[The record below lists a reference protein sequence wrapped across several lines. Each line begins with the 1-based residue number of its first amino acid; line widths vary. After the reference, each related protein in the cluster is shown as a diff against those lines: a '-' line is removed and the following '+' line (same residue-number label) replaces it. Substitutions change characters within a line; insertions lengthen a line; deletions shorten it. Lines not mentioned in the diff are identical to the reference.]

1 VRGVISAGGYLPYRR
16 LDRTEIAKVAGTGG
30 GKGTRTVASYDED
43 TTTMGAEAARLA
55 LRSAPAARPDLLSFT
70 TVAPAY
76 LDKTNATTIH
86 AALRFDEDVNAYD
99 MNGSTRSAVGA
110 LQLALRGGSGTTL
123 VVAADM
129 RTGLPGSADEAGSG
143 DGASALLVGDD
154 AADAP
159 VIAEYLGGASSTEEF
174 IDRWRTPGEI
184 RSHVWEERFGETKYV
199 PLGEHAWKRAL
210 DAAGVAAA
218 DVSRVVIASSHARA
232 ARSLAGKLGTGKES
246 LGNDLAGTV
255 GFTGAAHPGLLLTA
269 ALETAKAGDV
279 IALVTLADGADVLLF
294 RATDAIAKYRAAR
307 PVARQLELGA
317 PLPYGKFL
325 SWRGMLEI
333 EPPRRPEPD
342 RISASVSGRTEDYK
356 YGFVGSRDRSS
367 GALHLPPSR
376 VSRVG
381 GAQDDMEPVPM
392 ADVVGTIATIT
403 IDRIAYSPSPPIVFA
418 IVDFEDGGRLPVE
431 LTDVD
436 ASQLKMGDKVE
447 MTFRRLFTADGI
459 HNYFWKARP
468 VRD

>member
-1 VRGVISAGGYLPYRR
+1 L
-16 LDRTEIAKVAGTGG
+16 
-30 GKGTRTVASYDED
+30 
-43 TTTMGAEAARLA
+43 
-55 LRSAPAARPDLLSFT
+55 LLS
-70 TVAPAY
+70 
-76 LDKTNATTIH
+76 
-86 AALRFDEDVNAYD
+86 AA
-99 MNGSTRSAVGA
+99 
-110 LQLALRGGSGTTL
+110 
-123 VVAADM
+123 
-129 RTGLPGSADEAGSG
+129 
-143 DGASALLVGDD
+143 
-154 AADAP
+154 
-159 VIAEYLGGASSTEEF
+159 I
-174 IDRWRTPGEI
+174 
-184 RSHVWEERFGETKYV
+184 
-199 PLGEHAWKRAL
+199 
-210 DAAGVAAA
+210 
-218 DVSRVVIASSHARA
+218 
-232 ARSLAGKLGTGKES
+232 ES
-246 LGNDLAGTV
+246 
-255 GFTGAAHPGLLLTA
+255 
-269 ALETAKAGDV
+269 AKAGDV
-279 IALVTLADGADVLLF
+279 IALVALADGADVFLF

-307 PVARQLELGA
+307 PIARQLELGA

-392 ADVVGTIATIT
+392 ADVTGTIATIT

-418 IVDFEDGGRLPVE
+418 IVDFDDGGRLPVE

-436 ASQLKMGDKVE
+436 ATQLKMGDKVE